1 LQEELDSIFGSDSD
15 REVTMAD
22 LSDMK
27 YGEMCIKEALRLY
40 PSVSGWFRRLVADV
54 KLGRIEYNRL
64 LIDGIVTKIIIL
76 IDDGR
81 VLPRGA
87 QVAILPYDIHRNPEV
102 FPHPEEFAPDRFLP
116 ENKERLGSSGWI
128 AFSSG
133 PRNCIGS
140 Y

>member
-1 LQEELDSIFGSDSD
+1 MVI
-15 REVTMAD
+15 
-22 LSDMK
+22 
-27 YGEMCIKEALRLY
+27 
-40 PSVSGWFRRLVADV
+40 
-54 KLGRIEYNRL
+54 
-64 LIDGIVTKIIIL
+64 KIIIL

-87 QVAILPYDIHRNPEV
+87 QVAILPYDIHRNPQV
-102 FPHPEEFAPDRFLP
+102 FPDPEEFAPDRFLP